1 MTGSRSR
8 WLLVAA
14 ALGVSLIAAT
24 GVSQA
29 AATRSAA
36 ALPSTCA
43 KPIGSGNL
51 TIVTDVPEQG
61 SLRLLATEINKA
73 AALVLKQ
80 ANYKAGK
87 YTVQLVTCDD
97 STAQAGSWDSATCT
111 SNAKGYARVSS
122 VVGEVGT
129 FNSGCAVIE
138 APILNRAPG
147 GGVAMVSPANTY
159 VGLTR
164 PSGVPG
170 EPQKYYPSG
179 HRNYARVAIPD
190 NYQGAADALFAQS
203 KGWKKI
209 YVLNDGETYGAGIAT
224 NFVNAAKS
232 LGITILGNDK
242 WDKTAP
248 NYQAEYQ
255 KIQGTNPDAVFLGGI
270 ISNNGGQLIKD
281 KVAVLGDN
289 TKVAL
294 MGPDGFNTTDTITG
308 AGAAAEGMYVTIG
321 GASPNDLTNATG
333 KAFIKAF
340 KSTYKVNTL
349 QAYTGYGAESM
360 QVLLAAIAKSNGT
373 RADIVKHLYNLT
385 VPNSILG
392 PAKIDQ
398 FGDPV
403 YGTGANKG
411 GQVTIQQIKG
421 QNIVTIIVEK
431 PPASLAAKALA

>member
-43 KPIGSGNL
+43 KPIGSGKL

-333 KAFIKAF
+333 KAFIKSF

-349 QAYTGYGAESM
+349 QAYTGYGAEAM

-373 RADIVKHLYNLT
+373 RSDIVKHLYNLT
-385 VPNSILG
+385 IPNSILG

-421 QNIVTIIVEK
+421 GNIVTITVEK

>member
-1 MTGSRSR
+1 VTGSKSR

-14 ALGVSLIAAT
+14 ALGVSLIGAT

-29 AATRSAA
+29 ATAKSTA

-43 KPIGSGNL
+43 KPIGSGKL

-80 ANYKAGK
+80 ASYKAGK

-111 SNAKGYARVSS
+111 SNAKGYARNSS
-122 VVGEVGT
+122 VVGILGT
-129 FNSGCAVIE
+129 FNSGCALIE
-138 APILNRAPG
+138 APIANRAPG
-147 GGVAMVSPANTY
+147 GGLAMVSPANTY

-164 PSGVPG
+164 KTLVSGEPDKYFPSG
-170 EPQKYYPSG
+170 K
-179 HRNYARVAIPD
+179 RNYARVAIPD

-209 YVLNDGETYGAGIAT
+209 YILNDGETYGAGIAS
-224 NFVNAAKS
+224 NFENAAKA
-232 LGITILGNDK
+232 LGITVLGNDK
-242 WDKTAP
+242 WDKAAP
-248 NYQAEYQ
+248 NYQALFQ

-289 TKVAL
+289 TKVPL
-294 MGPDGFNTTDTITG
+294 MGPDGFNTSETITD
-308 AGAAAEGMYVTIG
+308 AAAASDQMYVTIG
-321 GASPNDLTNATG
+321 GSSPNDLKNAAG
-333 KAFIKAF
+333 KAFVSAF
-340 KSTYKVNTL
+340 KKAYKVNTL
-349 QAYTGYGAESM
+349 QAYTGYGAEAM

-373 RADIVKHLYNLT
+373 RGDVVKHLFNLT

-392 PAKIDQ
+392 PASIDQ
-398 FGDPV
+398 YGDPV
-403 YGTGANKG
+403 YGTGSSKG
-411 GQVTIQQIKG
+411 GAVTVQQIKG
-421 QNIVTIIVEK
+421 NAISTIIVEK
-431 PPASLAAKALA
+431 PSASLAIKALG

>member
-1 MTGSRSR
+1 VTGSRSR

-29 AATRSAA
+29 AATKSAA
-36 ALPSTCA
+36 SFPSTCS
-43 KPIGSGNL
+43 KPVGSGKL
-51 TIVTDVPEQG
+51 TIVTDLPLEG
-61 SLRLLATEINKA
+61 SLRTLSVEIQQA

-80 ANYKAGK
+80 AGGKAGK
-87 YTVQLVTCDD
+87 YTVQLVNCDD
-97 STAQAGSWDSATCT
+97 ATAQAGSWDSAVCT
-111 SNAKGYARVSS
+111 SNAKGYARNSS
-122 VVGEVGT
+122 IVGLLGT

-138 APILNRAPG
+138 MPITNRAPG
-147 GGVAMVSPANTY
+147 GGIAMVSPANTY

-164 PSGVPG
+164 KSAIPG
-170 EPQKYYPSG
+170 DPDKYFPTG
-179 HRNYARVAIPD
+179 HRNYARVAVPD
-190 NYQGAADALFAQS
+190 NFQGAADALFAQS

-224 NFVNAAKS
+224 NFANAAKS

-242 WDKTAP
+242 WDKAAP
-248 NYQAEYQ
+248 NYQALYQ
-255 KIQGTNPDAVFLGGI
+255 KIQSTSPDAVFLGGI

-294 MGPDGFNTTDTITG
+294 MGPDGFNTSDTVKD
-308 AGAAAEGMYVTIG
+308 AAAAAEGMYVTIG
-321 GASPNDLTNATG
+321 GTSPNDLKNAAG
-333 KAFIKAF
+333 KSFVSAF
-340 KSTYKVNTL
+340 KKTYKVKTL
-349 QAYTGYGAESM
+349 QAYTGYGAEAM

-373 RADIVKHLYNLT
+373 RAGVVKSLYNLT

-398 FGDPV
+398 YGDPV
-403 YGTGANKG
+403 YGDASQTF
-411 GQVTIQQIKG
+411 VTIQ
-421 QNIVTIIVEK
+421 NITGGNITTVTVEK
-431 PPASLAAKALA
+431 PSKALAAKAVG

>member
-1 MTGSRSR
+1 MC
-8 WLLVAA
+8 
-14 ALGVSLIAAT
+14 VSLVAAT

-29 AATRSAA
+29 ASAKSAA
-36 ALPSTCA
+36 SLPSTCG
-43 KPIGSGNL
+43 KPVGTGKL
-51 TIVTDVPEQG
+51 TIVSDMPLQG

-73 AALVLKQ
+73 ATLVLKQ

-87 YTVQLVTCDD
+87 YDVSFVPCDD

-111 SNAKGYARVSS
+111 SNAKGYARDSN
-122 VVGEVGT
+122 VVGLLGT

-138 APILNRAPG
+138 MPLTNRAPG
-147 GGVAMVSPANTY
+147 GGIAMSSPANTY
-159 VGLTR
+159 VGLTHTS
-164 PSGVPG
+164 PVPG
-170 EPQKYYPSG
+170 EPGKYFPTG
-179 HRNYARVAIPD
+179 KRNYSRVAVPD

-209 YVLNDGETYGAGIAT
+209 YVLNDGETYGAGIAS

-232 LGITILGNDK
+232 LGITIISNDK

-248 NYQAEYQ
+248 NYQALYQ

-294 MGPDGFNTTDTITG
+294 FGPDGFNTTDTVTD
-308 AGAAAEGMYVTIG
+308 AGAASEGMYVTIG
-321 GASPNDLTNATG
+321 GSSPNDLKNAAG
-333 KAFIKAF
+333 KAFVTAF
-340 KSTYKVNTL
+340 KKAYKVKTL

-373 RADIVKHLYNLT
+373 RASVTKSLYNLK

-392 PAKIDQ
+392 PATIDK

-403 YGTGANKG
+403 YGDSSQS
-411 GQVTIQQIKG
+411 QVTVQAITNGQIAT
-421 QNIVTIIVEK
+421 VTVEK
-431 PPASLAAKALA
+431 PTAALALKAAG

>member
-36 ALPSTCA
+36 SLPSTCA
-43 KPIGSGNL
+43 KPLGSGKL

-111 SNAKGYARVSS
+111 SNAKGYARNSA
-122 VVGEVGT
+122 VVGVVGT

-164 PSGVPG
+164 PSVVPG

-179 HRNYARVAIPD
+179 KRNYARVAIPD
-190 NYQGAADALFAQS
+190 NYQGAADAQFALGQ
-203 KGWKKI
+203 GWKKI
-209 YVLNDGETYGAGIAT
+209 YVLNDGETYGAGIAS

-242 WDKTAP
+242 WDKAAP

-289 TKVAL
+289 TKVPL
-294 MGPDGFNTTDTITG
+294 MGPDGFNTSDTVTD
-308 AGAAAEGMYVTIG
+308 AAAAAEGMYVTIG
-321 GASPNDLTNATG
+321 GSSPNDLKNAAG
-333 KAFIKAF
+333 KAFVTAF
-340 KSTYKVNTL
+340 KKAYNVKTL
-349 QAYTGYGAESM
+349 QAYTGYGAAAM
-360 QVLLAAIAKSNGT
+360 QVLLTAIAKSNGT
-373 RADIVKHLYNLT
+373 RADVTKHLFNLT
-385 VPNSILG
+385 VPNAILG
-392 PAKIDQ
+392 PTKIDQ

-403 YGTGANKG
+403 YGASSTA
-411 GQVTIQQIKG
+411 GQVTVQQIKNG
-421 QNIVTIIVEK
+421 QIATVKVEK
-431 PPASLAAKALA
+431 PTAALATKALG

>member
-8 WLLVAA
+8 WLLCAA
-14 ALGVSLIAAT
+14 ALGVSLVAAT

-29 AATRSAA
+29 AATRSTAS
-36 ALPSTCA
+36 LPSTCA
-43 KPIGSGNL
+43 KPTGSGKL
-51 TIVTDVPEQG
+51 IVVTDVPEQG

-80 ANYKAGK
+80 AGGKAGK

-111 SNAKGYARVSS
+111 SNAKGYARVSNL
-122 VVGEVGT
+122 VGVVGT

-164 PSGVPG
+164 PSVVPG
-170 EPQKYYPSG
+170 EPQKYFPSG
-179 HRNYARVAIPD
+179 KRNYARVAIPD
-190 NYQGAADALFAQS
+190 NYQGAADAQFALS

-209 YVLNDGETYGAGIAT
+209 YVLNDGETYGAGIAS

-242 WDKTAP
+242 WDKAAP

-294 MGPDGFNTTDTITG
+294 MGPDGFNTSDTVTD
-308 AGAAAEGMYVTIG
+308 AAAAAEGMYVTIG
-321 GASPNDLTNATG
+321 GSSPNDLKNAAG
-333 KAFIKAF
+333 KAFVKSF
-340 KSTYKVNTL
+340 KSTYKVKTL
-349 QAYTGYGAESM
+349 QAYTGYGAAAM
-360 QVLLAAIAKSNGT
+360 QVLLTAISKSNGT
-373 RADIVKHLYNLT
+373 RADVTKHLYNLT
-385 VPNSILG
+385 IPNPILG
-392 PAKIDQ
+392 PTKIDQ
-398 FGDPV
+398 YGDPV
-403 YGTGANKG
+403 YGASSSA
-411 GQVTIQQIKG
+411 GQVTIQQITNG
-421 QNIVTIIVEK
+421 AINTVTVEK
-431 PPASLAAKALA
+431 PTAALATKALG